1 MFPSRHGSL
10 PPASVSGLLRRQR
23 IRSLNEKWTL
33 SSPCF
38 SISTL
43 PRWQPPARLSLEI
56 FRRELAITELDWP
69 FTPSPRSTE
78 RIARHHPF
86 GPPPGFRPASPCPRL
101 DHSVSSFIHV
111 ISDPLRSRSSRLA
124 TLRTCWFPYG
134 CELLTLSLTTKMNSP
149 ARGTKRNAQPWSPL
163 LRTAASPRFPSEG
176 IYPFGLCTTVTT

>member
-10 PPASVSGLLRRQR
+10 PPTSASSLLRCQR
-23 IRSLNEKWTL
+23 IRSLNEKWIL
-33 SSPCF
+33 SNPCF

-56 FRRELAITELDWP
+56 FRWELAITELDWP

-78 RIARHHPF
+78 RVARHHPVE
-86 GPPPGFRPASPCPRL
+86 PPPGFRPASLCPRL
-101 DHSVSSFIHV
+101 DHSVSSFILV

-124 TLRTCWFPYG
+124 TLRTCRFPYG
-134 CELLTLSLTTKMNSP
+134 FELQTLSLTTKMNSP

-163 LRTAASPRFPSEG
+163 LRTTALPRSPFEG